1 MKKSL
6 LALLVGFSFTSQA
19 YADDLHQVYQLA
31 LKNDPT
37 VNKAKAQQQAAER
50 GIAIN
55 RASLLPQISA
65 SAGYSMASSER
76 VDFQESGIVIIESDT
91 DTTSWGLQLDL
102 SLYDH
107 NNWIQM
113 DRAEKVSRQAE
124 VSYSNE
130 VQDLI
135 LRTTSAYL
143 AVLRTMDSLD
153 FVKAEKNA
161 IERQL
166 EQTKQRFAVGLTA
179 ITDVHEAQANYDS
192 TVAQQIRAENDVELR
207 LEELR
212 AITGKYHEELA
223 ILNTENFSPSRPSPE
238 NPRHWVKVAEE
249 QNLELL
255 AAKLAKDISQDDIRS
270 ARSDHLPTLSL
281 RAKYDSS
288 KQDVEVGG
296 TESSLPSTDGNSI
309 GLNLSVPIYSGGRT
323 SAQVDQARYN
333 YVATS
338 EDLELAHRST
348 VRSVRSAYNDIIA
361 AISTTEA
368 LKQAV
373 VSAESALSAT
383 ETGFEV
389 GTRTI
394 VDVLNSTRN
403 LFSAKRDLA
412 NARYDF
418 IISSL
423 QLKKAVGS
431 LTEQD
436 LIDINQGLMAASND

>member
-37 VNKAKAQQQAAER
+37 VNKAKAQQQAAEQ

-65 SAGYSMASSER
+65 SAGYSMATDER
-76 VDFQESGIVIIESDT
+76 VNFQESGIVIIESDT

-107 NNWIQM
+107 NNWILM
-113 DRAEKVSRQAE
+113 DRAEKVARQAE

-135 LRTTSAYL
+135 LRTTTAYL
-143 AVLRTMDSLD
+143 AVLRAIDSLE

-212 AITGKYHEELA
+212 AITGKYHDELA
-223 ILNTENFSPSRPSPE
+223 VLNTENFSPSRPSPQD
-238 NPRHWVKVAEE
+238 PRHWVNIAED

-270 ARSDHLPTLSL
+270 ARSGHLPTLSL
-281 RAKYDSS
+281 RGRYEGS
-288 KQDVEVGG
+288 KSDIEASGI
-296 TESSLPSTDGNSI
+296 ENSLPSTDGSSI
-309 GLNLSVPIYSGGRT
+309 GLNLSIPLYSGGRT

-348 VRSVRSAYNDIIA
+348 IRSVRSAYNDIIA

-368 LKQAV
+368 LEQAV
-373 VSAESALSAT
+373 VSAESALRAT
-383 ETGFEV
+383 EAGFEV

-403 LFSAKRDLA
+403 VFSAKRDLA

-423 QLKKAVGS
+423 ELKKAVGS

-436 LIDINQGLMAASND
+436 LIDINQGLMASNNN